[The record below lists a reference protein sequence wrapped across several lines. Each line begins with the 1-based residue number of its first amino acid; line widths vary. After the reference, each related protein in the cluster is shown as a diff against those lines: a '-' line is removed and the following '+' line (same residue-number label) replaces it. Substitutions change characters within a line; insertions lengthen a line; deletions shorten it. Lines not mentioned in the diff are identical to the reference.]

1 MKNTN
6 EVLMAMFES
15 PNGGLRSVPKR
26 RITAKSEEIPTSL
39 TQMTLMRSYTN
50 QVREMGFYFR
60 KSASIGPFRLNFS

>member
-39 TQMTLMRSYTN
+39 THDYKCVVIQIR
-50 QVREMGFYFR
+50 
-60 KSASIGPFRLNFS
+60 